1 MRRTTFCLVL
11 AGLAACGSPPEAAPP
26 VAEALAFRVP
36 TDAEIPE
43 GPVGVSIRRGRA
55 ILASTRDS
63 LPDYVG
69 NRLNCTSCH
78 LENGT
83 LPHAAPW
90 VGIYSR
96 FPQYRSRNAK
106 VNLIEDRI
114 NDCFERSLVGKGLP
128 RDGRD
133 MTDIIAYMAFLS
145 RDVAPPGEVPGQG
158 FRQLEPLVPDTVR
171 GRLLYVQQCAR
182 CHGANGEGMVN
193 PHPDSFPAYYPPLWG
208 AESYSIGAGMARLRT
223 AAAFLRANM
232 PFDAKGS
239 LSDQEA
245 FDIAGYM
252 VSRSRPDFARKAE
265 DWPKG
270 DPPPDVAYPTKAG
283 RAPAGR

>member
-96 FPQYRSRNAK
+96 FPQYRSRTP
-106 VNLIEDRI
+106 
-114 NDCFERSLVGKGLP
+114 RS
-128 RDGRD
+128 
-133 MTDIIAYMAFLS
+133 I
-145 RDVAPPGEVPGQG
+145 
-158 FRQLEPLVPDTVR
+158 
-171 GRLLYVQQCAR
+171 
-182 CHGANGEGMVN
+182 
-193 PHPDSFPAYYPPLWG
+193 
-208 AESYSIGAGMARLRT
+208 
-223 AAAFLRANM
+223 
-232 PFDAKGS
+232 
-239 LSDQEA
+239 
-245 FDIAGYM
+245 
-252 VSRSRPDFARKAE
+252 
-265 DWPKG
+265 
-270 DPPPDVAYPTKAG
+270 
-283 RAPAGR
+283 